1 MGKKKYQQIGCCLA
15 YSISQNFDLRTI
27 SQLIKAGANV
37 NYISYK
43 NENKIVEYRPILYQ
57 ALQIS
62 DDEKRKAV
70 LKVLLERNVNLDAQY
85 VQIDYRYG
93 MSKNVEGVKTEEVK
107 NLQDEI
113 DAERKEK
120 AENSR
125 QIVKAFLRNEI
136 GLTEEQ
142 EIQLVKNLSD
152 MNIDIYS
159 WCVEGDLKN
168 KKIIFDCFGVTKQA
182 FSIYFKSLSQPLNVL
197 YARAK
202 FFCEEGIR
210 VKPSNYI
217 YTLGTN
223 KLAFAEKYGE
233 KIIKRETHDKTQ
245 YAGIVKK
252 ELVRKYR
259 LPMTQEEFEKSV
271 KEIKN
276 EERGIEGC

>member
-1 MGKKKYQQIGCCLA
+1 M
-15 YSISQNFDLRTI
+15 
-27 SQLIKAGANV
+27 
-37 NYISYK
+37 NYISYN
-43 NENKIVEYRPILYQ
+43 NENKIVEYKPILYQ
-57 ALQIS
+57 AQQIR
-62 DDEKRKAV
+62 DDEKRKTV
-70 LKVLLERNVNLDAQY
+70 LKLLLERNVNVDAQY

-93 MSKNVEGVKTEEVK
+93 MRKNTEDLKTEEVK
-107 NLQDEI
+107 RLQAEI

-120 AENSR
+120 AENGR
-125 QIVKAFLRNEI
+125 QIVKDFLRKEI

-142 EIQLVKNLSD
+142 ETQLAQNLSD

-159 WCVEGDLKN
+159 WVVEGDLKN
-168 KKIIFDCFGVTKQA
+168 KKIIFERFGVTKQA
-182 FSIYFKSLSQPLNVL
+182 FTIHFKSLSQPLNVL
-197 YARAK
+197 YARAM
-202 FFCEEGIR
+202 FFGEEGIR
-210 VKPSNYI
+210 IKPSNYI

-233 KIIKRETHDKTQ
+233 KIIKRETHDKAQ

-276 EERGIEGC
+276 EERGIEVC